1 MSSHE
6 NIDEVDLRI
15 LNSLL
20 EDATQ
25 SHKAIGEL
33 VHLTGQ
39 AVGARIRK
47 LQDLGVIEG
56 YTLRW
61 NPEKLGLTISAFII
75 VFLQSPEAHQSLQK
89 YIQRTEWITEAHRVS
104 GEGCYW
110 LRAQAAS
117 TEALTVFLDELL
129 QYGNYKI
136 SISIDRLK

>member
-1 MSSHE
+1 MPSNE
-6 NIDEVDLRI
+6 MIDEVDLRI

-20 EDATQ
+20 EDATR
-25 SHKAIGEL
+25 SHKTIGEL

-47 LQDLGVIEG
+47 LQDMGVIEG

-61 NPEKLGLTISAFII
+61 NPEKLGLVISAFII
-75 VFLQSPEAHQSLQK
+75 VFLQSTEAHKSLQK

-117 TEALTVFLDELL
+117 TEALTAFLDELL